1 MLPWVIPRPHRD
13 GGSLYCFLGWRIGK
27 GEGYADLEYAMMVS
41 MGAVSQG
48 TPVVTIVHDCQVL
61 PVNGWQSH
69 WHTPLRGRRGGR
81 CGERGGRRVPS
92 PRTVSRAGSLSGMA
106 GRPHPGGFGSERC
119 QERGW
124 SWVPVGLFTHFCWTR
139 SSTSRK
145 HSLRIT
151 TSPWTI
157 SSLQRGSS
165 PRGVS
170 AQSQRESRG
179 PRWVTTWHRGP
190 VLACNFKV
198 SLYVCCLAWLQG
210 PDPAWLYVRTTM
222 SS

>member
-81 CGERGGRRVPS
+81 CGERGRQTSAFTPHGVTSGFVEWHGREAS
-92 PRTVSRAGSLSGMA
+92 
-106 GRPHPGGFGSERC
+106 
-119 QERGW
+119 
-124 SWVPVGLFTHFCWTR
+124 
-139 SSTSRK
+139 
-145 HSLRIT
+145 
-151 TSPWTI
+151 
-157 SSLQRGSS
+157 
-165 PRGVS
+165 
-170 AQSQRESRG
+170 
-179 PRWVTTWHRGP
+179 PRWVW
-190 VLACNFKV
+190 V
-198 SLYVCCLAWLQG
+198 
-210 PDPAWLYVRTTM
+210 
-222 SS
+222 